1 MATDPSLRGGQQS
14 RRKSGNEPGRGWP
27 EKNGGPNGGGSFTA
41 SSQDIHR
48 TLPHSIE
55 AEQGVLGSMLISPR
69 EIIAECVEKINE
81 EYFYVPAHQ
90 TIYVVLVELW
100 NAGQGIDLI
109 TFTQVLRD
117 RNLLETVGGAA
128 AVTSL
133 FTFVPTAAN
142 VTYYLEIVREKYILR
157 QIIAACTESVRRS
170 FEEQDE
176 VHNLL
181 DEVEQKIFSVGED
194 RFKGQVLTMK
204 DQVMEA
210 IEAIEHLYERRGGI
224 TGISTG
230 FAELDRMTNGL
241 HESEMIVIAARP
253 SMGKCLTSDSEITLA
268 DGSIATIE
276 EIVRGQRARLLTLGA
291 DWRFRFIEPSAF
303 VDDGIKP
310 VYHVVTR
317 LGRSIETTLAH
328 PFLSFSG
335 WTKLE
340 DLKPGMQIA
349 VPRALRVFGEES
361 CRDCEIKLLAYLI
374 GDGCLTDTTPEFT
387 NGNPRLRADFAEA
400 AREFGDLSVREDTS
414 ANTRTPSLHVAK
426 DRTSLTRQR
435 QEFGRRLRLI
445 VKSHSRSADAIARA
459 AGVLPSSLSQWAS
472 GRVAPGAK
480 ALERLCTA
488 LGVSVTELLPNG
500 LAAISR
506 NARNPLTL
514 WLARL
519 GLWEK
524 GAHAKHVPPFV
535 FRLKREAIALF
546 LNRLFAT
553 DGWAT
558 LLASGQIQLGY
569 SSVSARLIRQ
579 IQHLLLRFGVIVS
592 IRHRQVKY
600 GSGQRSAWQLDI
612 TDADSIKTFAANIG
626 IFGKEDAVER
636 CRAAAA
642 RKRPHTNRD
651 LIPPQVW
658 AHLAKAKGSRSWA
671 AVARSAGFAAFSNI
685 HVGRRAL
692 SRRRLAALA
701 AAVEDGALEQLATS
715 DVYWDTIVS
724 IMPAGEKQV
733 YDLTIRDTHN
743 FVANDICVHNTALAM
758 NIAEHVAINEK
769 LPVAVFSLEMSSQQ
783 LVQRLLCSRA
793 RVNLQKV
800 RDGFLA
806 ERDFPSLT
814 AAASKLAEAQIFIDD
829 SASLSILELRA
840 KARRLKAQKDIK
852 LIVVDYLQL
861 LRSTTRRAQD
871 NRQLEISEIS
881 SGLKGLAKELKVP
894 VLVLAQLNRQPEA
907 RTGGKPRLSD
917 LRESGSIEQDADLV
931 GLLVRPEIYEEDEDA
946 RAEKAGEA
954 ELIIAKQ
961 RNGPVGEVSLT
972 FLKEFTR
979 FEDRARNVPEP
990 M

>member
-1 MATDPSLRGGQQS
+1 MATDPSVRGGQQS
-14 RRKSGNEPGRGWP
+14 RRKSGQEPGRGWP
-27 EKNGGPNGGGSFTA
+27 QTNGGANGGGLL
-41 SSQDIHR
+41 SSNSPDIHNR
-48 TLPHSIE
+48 ALPHSIE

-81 EYFYVPAHQ
+81 NYFYVPAHQ
-90 TIYVVLVELW
+90 TIYTVLVELW

-117 RNLLETVGGAA
+117 RNLLETVGGAS

-142 VTYYLEIVREKYILR
+142 VTYYLEIVRDKYILR

-176 VHNLL
+176 VHGLL

-210 IEAIEHLYERRGGI
+210 IEAIEQLYERRGGI
-224 TGISTG
+224 TGIATG

-241 HESEMIVIAARP
+241 HEGEMIVIAARP
-253 SMGKCLTSDSEITLA
+253 SMGK
-268 DGSIATIE
+268 
-276 EIVRGQRARLLTLGA
+276 
-291 DWRFRFIEPSAF
+291 
-303 VDDGIKP
+303 
-310 VYHVVTR
+310 
-317 LGRSIETTLAH
+317 
-328 PFLSFSG
+328 
-335 WTKLE
+335 
-340 DLKPGMQIA
+340 
-349 VPRALRVFGEES
+349 
-361 CRDCEIKLLAYLI
+361 
-374 GDGCLTDTTPEFT
+374 
-387 NGNPRLRADFAEA
+387 
-400 AREFGDLSVREDTS
+400 
-414 ANTRTPSLHVAK
+414 
-426 DRTSLTRQR
+426 
-435 QEFGRRLRLI
+435 
-445 VKSHSRSADAIARA
+445 
-459 AGVLPSSLSQWAS
+459 
-472 GRVAPGAK
+472 
-480 ALERLCTA
+480 
-488 LGVSVTELLPNG
+488 
-500 LAAISR
+500 
-506 NARNPLTL
+506 
-514 WLARL
+514 
-519 GLWEK
+519 
-524 GAHAKHVPPFV
+524 
-535 FRLKREAIALF
+535 
-546 LNRLFAT
+546 
-553 DGWAT
+553 
-558 LLASGQIQLGY
+558 
-569 SSVSARLIRQ
+569 
-579 IQHLLLRFGVIVS
+579 
-592 IRHRQVKY
+592 
-600 GSGQRSAWQLDI
+600 
-612 TDADSIKTFAANIG
+612 
-626 IFGKEDAVER
+626 
-636 CRAAAA
+636 
-642 RKRPHTNRD
+642 
-651 LIPPQVW
+651 
-658 AHLAKAKGSRSWA
+658 
-671 AVARSAGFAAFSNI
+671 
-685 HVGRRAL
+685 
-692 SRRRLAALA
+692 
-701 AAVEDGALEQLATS
+701 
-715 DVYWDTIVS
+715 
-724 IMPAGEKQV
+724 
-733 YDLTIRDTHN
+733 
-743 FVANDICVHNTALAM
+743 TALAM

-829 SASLSILELRA
+829 TASLSILELRA

-961 RNGPVGEVSLT
+961 RNGPVGEVALT

-979 FEDRARNVPEP
+979 FEDRARNVAEP